1 MTTTTVS
8 ISNTRASLRKL
19 AATNGWVAR
28 TVGTDRNPVR
38 SNVDQFVRG
47 NLRVHIA
54 FTSDADRFYSAF
66 LLDDG
71 DSTAG
76 RDGDGIIDEGGVAKA
91 RGWLKAAV

>member
-19 AATNGWVAR
+19 AATHGWVTR
-28 TVGTDRNPVR
+28 PNDRGTG

-76 RDGDGIIDEGGVAKA
+76 RDGDGIIEDGGLAAA